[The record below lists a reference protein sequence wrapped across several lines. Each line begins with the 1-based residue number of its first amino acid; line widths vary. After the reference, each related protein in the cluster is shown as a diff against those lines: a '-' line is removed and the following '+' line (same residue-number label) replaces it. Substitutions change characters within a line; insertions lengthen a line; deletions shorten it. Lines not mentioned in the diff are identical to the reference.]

1 MLAFIVNQFPR
12 QVDAYFL
19 RELLGLRERGLDFT
33 IYSLL
38 APPRGWKVHADA
50 RPLLER
56 VVYPPPLPRLVRESL
71 RVAARHPGKVA
82 GSVAQITW
90 GHRSMPAALAKSL
103 AIVPQSLAFVREMQ
117 SRGTRHIHANWAT
130 YPGTAAM
137 LISKL
142 TGIPYSFS
150 GHATDIFVHHAMLR
164 EKIDAARF
172 VVTCTKFNRGYL
184 AAIAPHRADSIQTVY
199 HGVDLPRF
207 ARNGT
212 PRVAHRIL
220 TVGTL
225 RACKGIDDL
234 IRAIAILR
242 DRGRAAELEIIG
254 DGEDRAA
261 LESQVRELGLQDRVV
276 MRGYLPQEEVVP
288 AYHRAAVVALPAHHE
303 DHFGIPNI
311 LIEGL
316 AAGTA
321 VVCTELPS
329 LHELIEHGRSGLF
342 VPERDPQALADAIQ
356 RLLDDPEAAA
366 RMAEEGR
373 RRVAESFD
381 MSQTVAQ
388 LAATLSAASAAG
400 KR

>member
-1 MLAFIVNQFPR
+1 
-12 QVDAYFL
+12 
-19 RELLGLRERGLDFT
+19 
-33 IYSLL
+33 
-38 APPRGWKVHADA
+38 VHADA
-50 RPLLER
+50 QPLLER
-56 VVYPPPLPRLVRESL
+56 VVYPPPAARLASDAV
-71 RVAARHPGKVA
+71 RVALRRPAA
-82 GSVAQITW
+82 LTASVGRIAW
-90 GHRSMPAALAKSL
+90 GHRSMPVALAKSL
-103 AIVPQSLAFVREMQ
+103 AILPQSLAFVADMQ
-117 SRGTRHIHANWAT
+117 ARGTRHIHANWAT

-137 LISKL
+137 LISRL

-172 VVTCTKFNRGYL
+172 VVTCTKFNRSYL
-184 AAIAPHRADSIQTVY
+184 TSLVPHRADSIQTVY
-199 HGVDLPRF
+199 HGVDLARF

-212 PRVAHRIL
+212 PRGAHRLL

-234 IRAIAILR
+234 IRAVAILR
-242 DRGRAAELEIIG
+242 ERGRTVELEIIG
-254 DGEDRAA
+254 EGEDRPA
-261 LESQVRELGLQDRVV
+261 LESQVRALGLDQQVFL
-276 MRGYLPQEEVVP
+276 RGYLPQEEVIP
-288 AYHRAAVVALPAHHE
+288 AYHRAAIVALPAHHE

-316 AAGTA
+316 AAGTP

-329 LHELIEHGRSGLF
+329 LHELIEHGTSGLF

-356 RLLDDPEAAA
+356 RLLDDPDAAA

-388 LAATLSAASAAG
+388 LAATLSAASAG
-400 KR
+400 GTR